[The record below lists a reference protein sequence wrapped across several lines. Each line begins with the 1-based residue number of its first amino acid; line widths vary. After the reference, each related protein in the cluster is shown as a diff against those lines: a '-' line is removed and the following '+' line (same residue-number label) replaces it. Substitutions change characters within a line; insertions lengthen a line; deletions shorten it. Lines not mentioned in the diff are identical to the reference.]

1 MATAGSIVIDLLMK
15 TGAFETDTQRAERSM
30 KRLQQTAYK
39 AGEAIGS
46 TFRGAGILMATGLA
60 AGGAAAVSWTRDVI
74 ELGNEIDKLSKL
86 AGTSST
92 VFQGLAA
99 GANTVGIS
107 QEKLADIYK
116 DTQDKVGDF
125 LQTGGGAMKDFF
137 DNIAPKVGVTADQ
150 FRKLSGP
157 EALGAYFDALEKAG
171 VSQNELIFFMEAIAS
186 DSSMLIPLLKNN
198 GEGMKYWDQESRRLG
213 ATLGEE
219 MTPKMKELR
228 EESARIELAFRG
240 LKVEV
245 AEQLLPA
252 MGSLVEIVGSESTGK
267 AFGTMIGWVGGLTA
281 KMVESTTTVVN
292 WIDRMME
299 LRDLNQGGA
308 LSATSTDALSEQMAN
323 VQRLINAE
331 KRNTSGF
338 LGLPLTDGQEE
349 ARQKRILDL
358 ETKRRDIQREMT
370 KRIRDDNKAAYDQ
383 MKANTLATGSSPA
396 AGTFRT
402 TVVDEKAKK
411 AADQLATSYKSA
423 NDQLERQIALYG
435 MSSELAEVNYEI
447 QNGGL
452 KGLDTNLQA
461 VIRANAS
468 LLDIMEA
475 MADVDAYQQEDAEK
489 FAAAFEGMFGG
500 DEGTEEIKKQLDGIS
515 LYADQAAR
523 NMQGTFAD
531 FLFDPFSEGLGG
543 MVKGFAEA
551 IQRMLAEAAAAKLFE
566 LVGSWASSYSGA
578 GAGWVN
584 AIGGA
589 ISGGRAGG
597 GSVAGSGMYRIGE
610 GDRPE
615 LLHQAGKTYLLP
627 GEAGRIEPITAGRS
641 YDASGG
647 GAAQINVITNVTV
660 SDSGTQ
666 AQSNGSNDAG
676 ARQLGDMVKSKVV
689 EVMQQQMR
697 PGGMFAPGRG
707 INA

>member
-74 ELGNEIDKLSKL
+74 QLGNEIDKLSKL

-125 LQTGGGAMKDFF
+125 LQTGGGPLQDFF
-137 DNIAPKVGVTADQ
+137 NNIAPKVGVTADQ

-157 EALGAYFDALEKAG
+157 EALGAYFDALVKAG

-186 DSSMLIPLLKNN
+186 DSSMLIPLLKDNSA
-198 GEGMKYWDQESRRLG
+198 GFRDWATEAERLG
-213 ATLGEE
+213 AVIGNDT
-219 MTPKMKELR
+219 TAKMKELR
-228 EESARIELAFRG
+228 EESARIELAFQG

-252 MGSLVEIVGSESTGK
+252 MGNLVEIIGSESTGK
-267 AFGTMIGWVGGLTA
+267 AFGTMIGWVGSLTA
-281 KMVESTTTVVN
+281 EMVKSTTIVVN

-308 LSATSTDALSEQMAN
+308 LSGASNDALSERMADI
-323 VQRLINAE
+323 QQLINAE

-383 MKANTLATGSSPA
+383 MKANTLATGSNPA
-396 AGTFRT
+396 PGTFRT
-402 TVVDEKAKK
+402 KVVDEDAKK
-411 AADQLATSYKSA
+411 AAEQLANSYKSA

-435 MSSELAEVNYEI
+435 VSSELAEVNYEI

-452 KGLDTNLQA
+452 KGLDANLQS

-475 MADVDAYQQEDAEK
+475 MSEVDAYQQEDADK

-523 NMQGTFAD
+523 NMQDSFAD
-531 FLFDPFSEGLGG
+531 FLFDPFAEGLGG
-543 MVKGFAEA
+543 MVKGFAES
-551 IQRMLAEAAAAKLFE
+551 IQRMLAEAGSSQFFE
-566 LVGSWASSYSGA
+566 LLGSWATSYSGS
-578 GAGWVN
+578 GSGWIN

-589 ISGGRAGG
+589 LSGGRAGG
-597 GSVAGSGMYRIGE
+597 GSVAGSGMYRVGE
-610 GDRPE
+610 GNRPE
-615 LLHQAGKTYLLP
+615 LLHQGGKSYLLP
-627 GEAGRIEPITAGRS
+627 GEAGRIEPITVGRS
-641 YDASGG
+641 YDNSGG
-647 GAAQINVITNVTV
+647 GAAQINVVTNVTV

-666 AQSNGSNDAG
+666 SQSNGSNDAG
-676 ARQLGDMVKSKVV
+676 ARQLSNMMKSAVV

-707 INA
+707 MNA